1 MGTLARTYTITELAR
16 EFDVTTRAIRFYED
30 QGLLTPR
37 REGRN
42 RVYNSRDRVRLMLT
56 LRGKRLGFSL
66 GEIREYFDLYDS
78 AKDEKPQLKKFI
90 DALAKRRRMLEQ
102 QEEDIK
108 AVLGEINALETQ
120 CRNLLNNMEEKEKS
134 EKVAG

>member
-1 MGTLARTYTITELAR
+1 MGTLARTYTITELAK

-30 QGLLTPR
+30 QGLLAPR

-42 RVYNSRDRVRLMLT
+42 RVYSSRDRVRLMLT
-56 LRGKRLGFSL
+56 LRGKRLGFTLS
-66 GEIREYFDLYDS
+66 EIREYFDLYDA

-108 AVLGEINALETQ
+108 AVLGEIHALEMQ
-120 CRNLLNNMEEKEKS
+120 CRNLLKDMEEKDQR